1 LGTAYARLG
10 DEPRAQL
17 ATAER
22 YALIGEERMAM
33 ASAEAAM
40 QGIKQGT
47 PDYLRAEDIALS
59 ARSAQGDRK
68 KR

>member
-1 LGTAYARLG
+1 MAYARLG

-22 YALIGEERMAM
+22 YALIGDNRLAM

-40 QGIKQGT
+40 ARIPRGT
-47 PDYLRAEDIALS
+47 PDYLRAEDIALA
-59 ARSAQGDRK
+59 ARGAATDR
-68 KR
+68 RR

>member
-1 LGTAYARLG
+1 MAYARLG

-22 YALIGEERMAM
+22 YALLGNTRLAV

-40 QGIKQGT
+40 TRIPRGT
-47 PDYLRAEDIALS
+47 PDYIRAEDIALA
-59 ARSAQGDRK
+59 ARAQAGQR
-68 KR
+68 RR